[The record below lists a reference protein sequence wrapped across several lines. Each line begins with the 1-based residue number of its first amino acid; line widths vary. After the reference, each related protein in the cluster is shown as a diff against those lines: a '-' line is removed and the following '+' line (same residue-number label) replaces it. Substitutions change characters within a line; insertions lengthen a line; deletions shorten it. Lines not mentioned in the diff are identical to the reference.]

1 MHCGHVCSPSSSPLS
16 NLVSETRISS
26 DSAACLP
33 HATEQQGGYAKAAH
47 RLPYSIPCYTTT
59 MSERGE
65 LLHEAMTA
73 TGTSQRRLSL
83 LSGVHQPSISQFIS
97 GRVDFS
103 DAMLSRLL
111 ECMGLRLQVTRRS
124 VPPELTRAEHRSWRL
139 HQQLALHLST
149 EKLDEWRPAIESRL
163 DHLGLHI
170 TGQPHSSNVSR
181 WRQLVSDGDLR
192 GIRHALTGLDR
203 HSIEMR
209 EVSPLGGFLPQE
221 ERQLALA
228 SI

>member
-1 MHCGHVCSPSSSPLS
+1 
-16 NLVSETRISS
+16 
-26 DSAACLP
+26 
-33 HATEQQGGYAKAAH
+33 
-47 RLPYSIPCYTTT
+47 

-73 TGTSQRRLSL
+73 TGTSQRQLSL
-83 LSGVHQPSISQFIS
+83 LSGVHQPSISQFVS

-124 VPPELTRAEHRSWRL
+124 VPPELTRAERRSWRL

-163 DHLGLHI
+163 DHLGLHV
-170 TGQPHSSNVSR
+170 TGQPHSRNVSR

-221 ERQLALA
+221 ERQLALT